1 MIRITRLDGSQL
13 RVNPDLIQWIESAPD
28 TVITLLTGDKLLV
41 SEPVDEV
48 VSRLR
53 AWRRGRVPSTRARW
67 AERKRDERKR
77 TRRYARGGRR

>member
-41 SEPVDEV
+41 SEPVDELV
-48 VSRLR
+48 
-53 AWRRGRVPSTRARW
+53 
-67 AERKRDERKR
+67 
-77 TRRYARGGRR
+77 